1 MRNMLKRMWRKLA
14 VTCVAVTLLVGLFC
28 LVKPYRMEAASAGDE
43 QSIQQL
49 SQALETVQSL
59 AKQAAPYDAVF
70 RRDPTRALVNEQG
83 ELVTSTGLHSG
94 LAVQGIIWS
103 DHHPLAVVD
112 DELVAPGEVVGPYT
126 VTEIK
131 PDGLTAAS
139 STDTVFV
146 PLDRG
151 IAPHEESQ
159 ATATP
164 APSSNPS
171 PAPSEASSQ

>member
-1 MRNMLKRMWRKLA
+1 MRNNVLKRVWRRLA
-14 VTCVAVTLLVGLFC
+14 VTGVAAALLVGLFC

-43 QSIQQL
+43 QTIQQL
-49 SQALETVQSL
+49 SQALESAQSL

-83 ELVTSTGLHSG
+83 ELVTSTGLHGG

-151 IAPHEESQ
+151 IAPRESP

-164 APSSNPS
+164 SSSS
-171 PAPSEASSQ
+171 PIPSEASSP